1 MATSQYSILRQYTPY
16 INPYNLD
23 LIKDVMM
30 YKQGKVDVN
39 REKIN
44 QQVDLLLGQQI
55 AKPEA
60 REYFENKMSGILNR
74 INDMYYGA
82 DLSSDGVVRHIQ
94 GEISTV
100 IDDTILNAIAGTKAG
115 IQMQDYIRKVQLETP
130 SQYSAMNAYVAMKPY
145 MQWLNDGKA
154 GSRLTP
160 LQYTPYT
167 DYNKELRDN
176 INAVMKSHKGTTYQV
191 PVTDKDGNPTGAIQE
206 ITRDMM
212 TPEQVASFA
221 IAQMS
226 PNARTQMRIEAEYM
240 ADSNPDAFSVQAMRN
255 YSAGVIREQNR
266 YIGALEA
273 EIAGA
278 GNDTTKKAA
287 LTNELNNAR
296 RDLRTMQQSYNS
308 ITPETYSPI
317 MGAQMLIE
325 NNFKNSAAKMYA
337 YDNSSVKISKD
348 PVYWAQQSHDMDVRN
363 YNLRLQNMNM
373 AQKRWE
379 YEMGVE
385 QRRWEKEME
394 LKEKLGLGNLAV
406 RQTTA
411 AARAASA
418 GLTGREASQAA
429 SLAMSSMG
437 TGTVT
442 FQPIDTENMD
452 IDKILDERYE
462 KTYTDFNQNSLILQ
476 NRIGASAL
484 NGILSYVDTAS
495 QDPTSGY
502 QGLTRNEQVVKYFR
516 ENKGVANDY
525 FNSLP
530 ANVRKEA
537 VDAYIAASKAM
548 DQMDV
553 TNDRIEEENA
563 VLNHVFTD
571 RFQEVIDN
579 GGDMGTALRRT
590 IINIISKGVSMYP
603 TLGGVNS
610 DISFSS
616 NNLKF
621 IQQGLNAL
629 GKYLADNGYTQEAE
643 LLNNSTIYDYVVYD
657 EETGG
662 YKIDGRRNDGLMSVF
677 EGRYDYYADSGQYI
691 EDRGAS
697 VSSEDK
703 ARINEIRRKYVNLQ
717 SMPQVTYNTGVS
729 QTSADWAPM
738 NHLRNIYANRTG
750 LNPSDITNI
759 TLTPVRNTNEF
770 EISVVTKSGGDK
782 YEPIIVSNLDLGSND
797 FALGV
802 QSNNVDIGDYDSGYV
817 HVGFADPTANW
828 YSKRLSSNGINA
840 SYYSKESAIN
850 ELAKSLLVYGQGFN
864 DTKENPDPRRK
875 ILIEAADL
883 ILSNADKFRVRIE
896 GYDDEGVG
904 YNSYLYG
911 AGDGKPEKIMAYDSP
926 TAAYADRI
934 SEELALA
941 PQAEFM
947 RFVENA
953 IAEELQLMID
963 GATEISETSSLG
975 RILKFLKE
983 NG

>member
-16 INPYNLD
+16 ISPYNLD

-60 REYFENKMSGILNR
+60 REYFENKMSGVLNR
-74 INDMYYGA
+74 VNDMYYGA

-100 IDDTILNAIAGTKAG
+100 LDDTILNAIAGTKAG

-160 LQYTPYT
+160 LKYTPYT

-191 PVTDKDGNPTGAIQE
+191 PVTDKDGNPTGAMQE

-240 ADSNPDAFSVQAMRN
+240 ADSNPEAFSIQAMRN
-255 YSAGVIREQNR
+255 YSAGVIREQNK

-325 NNFKNSAAKMYA
+325 NNFKKSAANMYA

-385 QRRWEKEME
+385 QKRWEKEME

-406 RQTTA
+406 RQA
-411 AARAASA
+411 AAAAKA
-418 GLTGREASQAA
+418 GLSGREASQAA

-452 IDKILDERYE
+452 IDKVLDEQYE

-476 NRIGASAL
+476 NRIGQSSL

-502 QGLTRNEQVVKYFR
+502 QGLTQNEKIVKYFR

-548 DQMDV
+548 DQMDA

-563 VLNHVFTD
+563 VLNHVFID
-571 RFQEVIDN
+571 RFQDIVNN
-579 GGDMGTALRRT
+579 GGDTMSALRTSVLNT
-590 IINIISKGVSMYP
+590 ILRSAQMYP
-603 TLGGVNS
+603 VLDGDGADMSFTLS
-610 DISFSS
+610 
-616 NNLKF
+616 NLKF
-621 IQQGLNAL
+621 IQQGINAL
-629 GKYLADNGYTQEAE
+629 RKYLSDNGYLQEAE
-643 LLNNSTIYDYVVYD
+643 ILNNGNIYDYVVYD
-657 EETGG
+657 DATGG
-662 YKIDGRRNDGLMSVF
+662 YKIDGSRSDGLMSIF
-677 EGRYDYYADSGQYI
+677 GGNYSTYANGSYYAD
-691 EDRGAS
+691 DRT
-697 VSSEDK
+697 VFITPEDK
-703 ARINEIRRKYVNLQ
+703 ARINEIRRKYLNLQ

-770 EISVVTKSGGDK
+770 EVSVVTKSGDDK
-782 YEPIIVSNLDLGSND
+782 YKPIIISGLDLGSND

-828 YSKRLSSNGINA
+828 YSKRLANNGINA

-896 GYDDEGVG
+896 GYDDEGIG

-983 NG
+983 NA